1 MFYTHHMNPEH
12 CLISPLSLADRLVK
26 TVDSVFVFQE
36 GVESDTN
43 AAAAYDAIVVE
54 QWTIV
59 DVSYT
64 QTHCVLQSTI
74 IIFNCTL

>member
-1 MFYTHHMNPEH
+1 MFYTHHMNPER

-64 QTHCVLQSTI
+64 QIHCVLQSTI